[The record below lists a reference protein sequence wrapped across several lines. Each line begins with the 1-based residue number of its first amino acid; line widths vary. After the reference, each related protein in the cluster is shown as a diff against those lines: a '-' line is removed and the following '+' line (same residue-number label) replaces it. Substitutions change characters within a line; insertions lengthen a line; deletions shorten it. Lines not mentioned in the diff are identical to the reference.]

1 MTKIKDIDIALSET
15 LEVHPDFIDT
25 MPALLS
31 RNASLVYPRNFTSNN
46 MARTRVS
53 RLDGKDFIEYIV
65 KNAVL
70 IYVAHEE
77 MKKEGHA
84 DLKAIF
90 SNFSSIDSAIEI
102 LVNPNINT
110 ILYYEQKP
118 NELFY
123 LAEAVAN
130 TRFNP
135 KWYIKDGKPQRDVNG
150 EGEKLR
156 RKIDSYSETSAK
168 KYLTKIDHDVEV
180 VKPISKMNINYTAMN
195 RCLREIRA
203 NTQVKYTR
211 NEYALDGTLFATQD
225 VGKKRKNQE
234 DSVLILTHPDNE
246 QFKILVVA
254 DGMGGGL
261 SGEKASNYVVK
272 EISKWFMN
280 LPADAYYLDEDIE
293 KYLTK
298 EIIRISDDIY
308 IRYSGQAGSTLVG
321 AVVTEK
327 RTIIANVGDS
337 RAYTI
342 QDGKLTLVTEDDSVV
357 YEQMR
362 YQKKDKTIEDA
373 DLDDLR
379 FNPRN
384 NIITKSIGEDS
395 LKYVPIIT
403 IPNNSYDKLLLFSD
417 GVTDLLSQE
426 EIKIIANSTP
436 RDEITRA
443 LVDRAMARGI
453 KKGDIVVS
461 AGKDNAT
468 AAMYGR

>member
-1 MTKIKDIDIALSET
+1 MTKIKDIDIAFAET
-15 LEVHPDFIDT
+15 LDVHPDFISV
-25 MPALLS
+25 MPTLLS
-31 RNASLVYPRNFTSNN
+31 DNASLVYPRNFTNTN

-65 KNAVL
+65 KNAIL

-77 MKKEGHA
+77 MKKEGYS
-84 DLKAIF
+84 DLETIF
-90 SNFSSIDSAIEI
+90 SNFSSIDSAIET
-102 LVNPNINT
+102 LVNPSINT
-110 ILYYEQKP
+110 ILYYEQNR

-123 LAEAVAN
+123 LAEAVAK

-135 KWYIKDGKPQRDVNG
+135 KWYKNNGRYQRDVEK
-150 EGEKLR
+150 EGEKVR

-180 VKPISKMNINYTAMN
+180 VKPVSKMNINYTAMN
-195 RCLREIRA
+195 RCLREIRD
-203 NTQVKYTR
+203 NTQVKYSR
-211 NEYALDGTLFATQD
+211 NEYALDGTLYATQD
-225 VGKKRKNQE
+225 VGKRRNNQE

-254 DGMGGGL
+254 DGVGGGYG
-261 SGEKASNYVVK
+261 GEKASNYVVA
-272 EISKWFMN
+272 ELSKWFMS
-280 LPADAYYLDEDIE
+280 LPADAYYMDENIE

-298 EIIRISDDIY
+298 EIMRISDDITSK
-308 IRYSGQAGSTLVG
+308 YSGRAGSTLVG
-321 AVVTEK
+321 AIVTEK

-342 QDGKLTLVTEDDSVV
+342 QNGRLSLVTEDDSLV
-357 YEQMR
+357 YEQLKD
-362 YQKKDKTIEDA
+362 QKMGKKIKDS

-379 FNPRN
+379 FNPTN
-384 NIITKSIGEDS
+384 NIITSSLGFGPLDHVSIT
-395 LKYVPIIT
+395 T
-403 IPNNSYDKLLLFSD
+403 IPNDSYDKLLLFSD

-426 EIKIIANSTP
+426 EIRVIANSTP

-443 LVDRAMARGI
+443 LVDRALSRGI
-453 KKGDIVVS
+453 KKGSMEIS